1 MIGQRIRDLRK
12 QRKMSQTELANI
24 LHVSQQTV
32 TAWETGKAEPASS
45 AVSNLADYFGV
56 TTDYLLGRE
65 SKADMVHNM
74 TVDEA
79 LGTIMSYDG
88 KPVSDHDKRVMKDL
102 LEAYLRSKGE

>member
-1 MIGQRIRDLRK
+1 MATPYDRLKSLTQRQGLSIN
-12 QRKMSQTELANI
+12 ELEERVGLGRNT
-24 LHVSQQTV
+24 LYSWKTKVPSGT
-32 TAWETGKAEPASS
+32 
-45 AVSNLADYFGV
+45 NLMKVADYFHV
-56 TTDYLLGRE
+56 STDYLLGRE

-79 LGTIMSYDG
+79 LGTIMSYNG